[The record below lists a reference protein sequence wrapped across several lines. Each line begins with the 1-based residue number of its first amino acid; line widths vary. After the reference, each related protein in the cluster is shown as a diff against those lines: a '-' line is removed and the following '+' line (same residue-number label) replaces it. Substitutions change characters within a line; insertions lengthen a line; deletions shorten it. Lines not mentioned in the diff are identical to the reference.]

1 MAEVI
6 MCNGKYYVLDT
17 RTYNTLPFG
26 DDRVVP
32 DPEHP
37 EWTYTYIRYT
47 MHDVDN
53 GGFPSSKSTIFD
65 IKTGLGGDL
74 ELNKDWDVDV
84 GLTPNMHLK
93 FRWQYRVDSGT
104 PTADVGMALYCNKEP
119 INNANYDA
127 FWENP
132 GGSALKYGLKICAVK
147 LLPSDSVVHTSDKAN
162 AIGIALWGSEYFADR
177 TYKSI
182 KLFAGTVFD
191 LNNQT
196 TGGQIV
202 YKTQAPTT
210 PPKEGDD
217 DEGGIPTP
225 PTVNPQGEPNLPNIN
240 IASGTGITL
249 SSPTSDEIKQ
259 LNKFLWSKSFYDNI
273 LKIQQDPLQAVLGLY
288 ITDCPVPV
296 DGRQEIVC
304 GNVDTGISA
313 NAIRQSFMVVDCG
326 EINVD
331 EEYGSYLD
339 YSPFK
344 QAQLYLPHIG
354 FVDIDNDIIQ
364 NNTIHVKYHVS
375 LIDGQALCYVSIKQ
389 NRFPSFSEVYKT
401 FPCSVYSQVPMSA
414 YDVSAKMQS
423 FINTVTSSV
432 LSFAN
437 SGSAGA
443 LTSAVGG
450 AVSTAMTKNKVEK
463 SGALTDM
470 AGLMGMKRPC
480 LILYTTPAYMPSTYT
495 SDIGSLIGTSD
506 RIANIGGLCKIINP
520 RIDFSCPKFVSDKLE
535 SILTNGVIWE

>member
-1 MAEVI
+1 MADLI
-6 MCNGKYYVLDT
+6 LCNGKYYELDT
-17 RTYNTLPFG
+17 RKYNSLPF
-26 DDRVVP
+26 DSNRVIP

-37 EWTYTYIRYT
+37 EWTYTYKECN
-47 MHDVDN
+47 MHDVN
-53 GGFPSSKSTIFD
+53 KGGFPSLKSTIYD
-65 IKTGLGGDL
+65 IKTGIGGDL

-84 GLTPNMHLK
+84 GHTPGMHLK
-93 FRWQYRVDSGT
+93 FRWQYRVDNGK
-104 PTADVGMALYCNKEP
+104 PTTEVGMALYCNKEP

-127 FWENP
+127 FWTNP
-132 GGSALKYGLKICAVK
+132 GGSALKYGFKICAVK
-147 LLPSDSVVHTSDKAN
+147 LLPSDSVLHHSKN
-162 AIGIALWGSEYFADR
+162 SSAIGIALWTSEYFSDR

-202 YKTQAPTT
+202 YKSQKPST
-210 PPKEGDD
+210 PKKDGAA
-217 DEGGIPTP
+217 DEGGITTP
-225 PTVNPQGEPNLPNIN
+225 PTVKPQGEPDIPSIN
-240 IASGTGITL
+240 IISGTGITL

-259 LNKFLWSKSFYDNI
+259 LNRFLWSKSFYDNI

-288 ITDCPVPV
+288 ITDCPIPTS
-296 DGRQEIVC
+296 GRNEIVC

-313 NAIRQSFMVVDCG
+313 NAILQSFMVVDCG
-326 EINVD
+326 EITVE

-364 NNTIHVKYHVS
+364 NNTIHIKYHVS

-389 NRFPSFSEVYKT
+389 NRYPSFSEVYKT
-401 FPCSVYSQVPMSA
+401 YPCSVYSQVPMSA
-414 YDVSAKMQS
+414 YDVTAKMQS

-495 SDIGSLIGTSD
+495 NDVGSLIGTSD
-506 RIANIGGLCKIINP
+506 TIANVGGLCKIINP
-520 RIDFSCPKFVSDKLE
+520 RINFSCPKFVSDKLE
-535 SILTNGVIWE
+535 TMLANGVIWE

>member
-1 MAEVI
+1 MADLI
-6 MCNGKYYVLDT
+6 LCNGKYYELDT
-17 RTYNTLPFG
+17 RKYNSLPF
-26 DDRVVP
+26 DSSRVIP

-37 EWTYTYIRYT
+37 EWTYTYKQYN
-47 MHDVDN
+47 MHDVN
-53 GGFPSSKSTIFD
+53 EGGFPSLKSTIFD
-65 IKTGLGGDL
+65 IKTGIGGDL

-84 GLTPNMHLK
+84 GHTPGMHLK
-93 FRWQYRVDSGT
+93 FRWQYRVNSGK
-104 PTADVGMALYCNKEP
+104 PTTIVGMALYCNKEP

-147 LLPSDSVVHTSDKAN
+147 LLPSDSVVHHSKN
-162 AIGIALWGSEYFADR
+162 SSAIGIALWTSEYFSDR

-182 KLFAGTVFD
+182 SLFAGTVFD

-202 YKTQAPTT
+202 YKTQVPST
-210 PPKEGDD
+210 PKKDGAD
-217 DEGGIPTP
+217 DEGGITTP
-225 PTVNPQGEPNLPNIN
+225 PTVKPQGEPDIPSIN
-240 IASGTGITL
+240 IISGTGITL

-288 ITDCPVPV
+288 ITDCPIPTS
-296 DGRQEIVC
+296 GRNEIVC

-313 NAIRQSFMVVDCG
+313 NAILQSFMVVDCG
-326 EINVD
+326 EITVE

-375 LIDGQALCYVSIKQ
+375 LIDGQALCYVSIRQ
-389 NRFPSFSEVYKT
+389 NRYPSFNEVYKT
-401 FPCSVYSQVPMSA
+401 YPCSVYSQVPMSA
-414 YDVSAKMQS
+414 YDVTAKMQS

-432 LSFAN
+432 LSFAS

-495 SDIGSLIGTSD
+495 NDVGSLIGTSD
-506 RIANIGGLCKIINP
+506 TIANVGGLCKIINP
-520 RIDFSCPKFVSDKLE
+520 RINFSCPKFVSDKLE
-535 SILTNGVIWE
+535 SMLSDGVIWE

>member
-1 MAEVI
+1 MADLI
-6 MCNGKYYVLDT
+6 LCNGKYYELDT
-17 RTYNTLPFG
+17 RKYNTLPF
-26 DDRVVP
+26 DSNRVIP
-32 DPEHP
+32 DPDHP
-37 EWTYTYIRYT
+37 EWTYTYKKYT
-47 MHDVDN
+47 THDVNN
-53 GGFPSSKSTIFD
+53 GGFPSLKSTIFD
-65 IKTGLGGDL
+65 IKTGIGGDL

-84 GLTPNMHLK
+84 GHTPGMHLK
-93 FRWQYRVDSGT
+93 FRWQYRVNSGT
-104 PTADVGMALYCNKEP
+104 PTTIAGMALYCNKEP

-132 GGSALKYGLKICAVK
+132 GGSALKYGLKICAVRM
-147 LLPSDSVVHTSDKAN
+147 LPMTPHSENSS
-162 AIGIALWGSEYFADR
+162 AIGITLWSSEYYSDR

-182 KLFAGTVFD
+182 QLFAGTVFD
-191 LNNQT
+191 INSQT

-202 YKTQAPTT
+202 YKTQVPST
-210 PPKEGDD
+210 PKKDGAD
-217 DEGGIPTP
+217 DEGGITTP
-225 PTVNPQGEPNLPNIN
+225 PTVKPQGEPDIPSIN
-240 IASGTGITL
+240 IISGTGITL

-288 ITDCPVPV
+288 ITDCPIPTS
-296 DGRQEIVC
+296 GRNEIVC

-313 NAIRQSFMVVDCG
+313 LAIPQSFTVVDCG
-326 EINVD
+326 EITVE

-364 NNTIHVKYHVS
+364 NNTIHIKYHVS
-375 LIDGQALCYVSIKQ
+375 LIDGQALCYVSIRQ
-389 NRFPSFSEVYKT
+389 NRYPSFNEVYKT
-401 FPCSVYSQVPMSA
+401 YPCSVYSQVPMSA

-432 LSFAN
+432 LSSVN

-495 SDIGSLIGTSD
+495 NDVGSLIGTSD
-506 RIANIGGLCKIINP
+506 TISNVGGLCKIINP
-520 RIDFSCPKFVSDKLE
+520 RVNFSCPKFVSDKLE
-535 SILTNGVIWE
+535 AMLADGVIWE

>member
-1 MAEVI
+1 MADLI
-6 MCNGKYYVLDT
+6 LCNGKYYELDT
-17 RTYNTLPFG
+17 RKYNTLPF
-26 DDRVVP
+26 DSNRVIP
-32 DPEHP
+32 DPKHP
-37 EWTYTYIRYT
+37 EWTYTYKRYN
-47 MHDVDN
+47 MHDVNN
-53 GGFPSSKSTIFD
+53 GGFPSLKSTIFD
-65 IKTGLGGDL
+65 IKTGIGGDL
-74 ELNKDWDVDV
+74 ELNKDWDIDV
-84 GLTPNMHLK
+84 GLTPGMHLK
-93 FRWQYRVDSGT
+93 FRWQYKVNSGT
-104 PTADVGMALYCNKEP
+104 PTTIVGMALYCNKEP

-127 FWENP
+127 FWDNP

-147 LLPSDSVVHTSDKAN
+147 MLPFTPHSENSN
-162 AIGIALWGSEYFADR
+162 AIGIALWASEYFSDR

-182 KLFAGTVFD
+182 NIFAGTVFD
-191 LNNQT
+191 INNQI

-202 YKTQAPTT
+202 YKSRKPST
-210 PPKEGDD
+210 PKKDGAD
-217 DEGGIPTP
+217 DEGGITTP
-225 PTVNPQGEPNLPNIN
+225 PTVKPQGEPDIPSIN
-240 IASGTGITL
+240 IISGTGITL

-288 ITDCPVPV
+288 ITDCPIPTS
-296 DGRQEIVC
+296 GRNEIVC

-313 NAIRQSFMVVDCG
+313 NAILQSFMVVDCG
-326 EINVD
+326 EITVE

-364 NNTIHVKYHVS
+364 NNTIHIKYHVS
-375 LIDGQALCYVSIKQ
+375 LIDGQALCYVSIRQ
-389 NRFPSFSEVYKT
+389 NRYPSFNEVYKT
-401 FPCSVYSQVPMSA
+401 YPCSVYSQVPMSA
-414 YDVSAKMQS
+414 YDVTAKMQS

-480 LILYTTPAYMPSTYT
+480 LILYTTPAYMPSSYT
-495 SDIGSLIGTSD
+495 DDVGSLIGTSD
-506 RIANIGGLCKIINP
+506 TIANVGGLCKIINP
-520 RIDFSCPKFVSDKLE
+520 RINFSCPKFVSDKLE
-535 SILTNGVIWE
+535 TMLANGVIWE

>member
-6 MCNGKYYVLDT
+6 KCNGKYYVLDT
-17 RTYNTLPFG
+17 RTYNSLPFA
-26 DDRVVP
+26 DDRVIP
-32 DPEHP
+32 DPEYP
-37 EWTYTYIRYT
+37 DWTYTYIQFN

-65 IKTGLGGDL
+65 IKTGIGGDL

-104 PTADVGMALYCNKEP
+104 PTTEVGMALYCNKEP

-127 FWENP
+127 FWTNP

-147 LLPSDSVVHTSDKAN
+147 LLPSDKVVHTSDKAN
-162 AIGIALWGSEYFADR
+162 AIGVALWGSDYFADR

-182 KLFAGTVFD
+182 NLFAGTVFD

-225 PTVNPQGEPNLPNIN
+225 PTVNPQGEPNIPNIN

-259 LNKFLWSKSFYDNI
+259 LNKFLWSKNFYDNI

-313 NAIRQSFMVVDCG
+313 DAIRQSFMVVDCG
-326 EINVD
+326 EIKVD

-401 FPCSVYSQVPMSA
+401 FPCSVYSQVPMSS

-437 SGSAGA
+437 AGSAGA

-506 RIANIGGLCKIINP
+506 KISNIGGLCKIINP

-535 SILTNGVIWE
+535 SILANGVIWE

>member
-1 MAEVI
+1 MADLI
-6 MCNGKYYVLDT
+6 LCNGKYYELDT
-17 RTYNTLPFG
+17 RIYDRLPF
-26 DDRVVP
+26 DSNRVIP

-37 EWTYTYIRYT
+37 EWTYTYKGYS
-47 MHDVDN
+47 MNDVN
-53 GGFPSSKSTIFD
+53 KGGFPSLKSTIYD
-65 IKTGLGGDL
+65 IKTGIGGDL
-74 ELNKDWDVDV
+74 ELNKDWDIDV
-84 GLTPNMHLK
+84 GHTPNMHLK
-93 FRWQYRVDSGT
+93 FRWQYEVNSGK
-104 PTADVGMALYCNKEP
+104 PTTVVGMALYCNKEP

-147 LLPSDSVVHTSDKAN
+147 LLPSNSVVHHSKN
-162 AIGIALWGSEYFADR
+162 SSAIGIALWASEYFSDR

-182 KLFAGTVFD
+182 VLFAGTVFD

-202 YKTQAPTT
+202 YKTQT
-210 PPKEGDD
+210 PSTPKKDGAD
-217 DEGGIPTP
+217 DEGGITTP
-225 PTVNPQGEPNLPNIN
+225 PTVKPQGEPDIPSIN
-240 IASGTGITL
+240 IISGTGITL

-288 ITDCPVPV
+288 ITDCPIPTS
-296 DGRQEIVC
+296 GRNEIVC

-313 NAIRQSFMVVDCG
+313 NAILQSFMVVDCG
-326 EINVD
+326 EITVE

-364 NNTIHVKYHVS
+364 NNTIHIKYHVS

-389 NRFPSFSEVYKT
+389 NRYPSFSEVYKT
-401 FPCSVYSQVPMSA
+401 YPCSVYSQVPMSA

-432 LSFAN
+432 LSFTN

-480 LILYTTPAYMPSTYT
+480 LILYTTPAYMPSSYT
-495 SDIGSLIGTSD
+495 NDVGSLIGTSD
-506 RIANIGGLCKIINP
+506 TISNVGGLCKIINP
-520 RIDFSCPKFVSDKLE
+520 RINFSCPKFVSDKLE
-535 SILTNGVIWE
+535 TMLANGVIWE

>member
-1 MAEVI
+1 M
-6 MCNGKYYVLDT
+6 
-17 RTYNTLPFG
+17 
-26 DDRVVP
+26 
-32 DPEHP
+32 
-37 EWTYTYIRYT
+37 
-47 MHDVDN
+47 
-53 GGFPSSKSTIFD
+53 
-65 IKTGLGGDL
+65 
-74 ELNKDWDVDV
+74 
-84 GLTPNMHLK
+84 
-93 FRWQYRVDSGT
+93 
-104 PTADVGMALYCNKEP
+104 
-119 INNANYDA
+119 
-127 FWENP
+127 
-132 GGSALKYGLKICAVK
+132 
-147 LLPSDSVVHTSDKAN
+147 
-162 AIGIALWGSEYFADR
+162 
-177 TYKSI
+177 
-182 KLFAGTVFD
+182 
-191 LNNQT
+191 
-196 TGGQIV
+196 
-202 YKTQAPTT
+202 
-210 PPKEGDD
+210 
-217 DEGGIPTP
+217 
-225 PTVNPQGEPNLPNIN
+225 
-240 IASGTGITL
+240 
-249 SSPTSDEIKQ
+249 
-259 LNKFLWSKSFYDNI
+259 WSKNFYDNI

-313 NAIRQSFMVVDCG
+313 DAIRQSFMVVDCG

-520 RIDFSCPKFVSDKLE
+520 RINFSCPKFVSDKLE

>member
-1 MAEVI
+1 MADLI
-6 MCNGKYYVLDT
+6 LCNGKYYELDT
-17 RTYNTLPFG
+17 RKYNSLPF
-26 DDRVVP
+26 DSNRVIP

-37 EWTYTYIRYT
+37 EWTYTYKRYN
-47 MHDVDN
+47 MHDVNN
-53 GGFPSSKSTIFD
+53 GGFPSLKSTIFD
-65 IKTGLGGDL
+65 IKTGIGGDL
-74 ELNKDWDVDV
+74 ELNKDWDIDV
-84 GLTPNMHLK
+84 GLTPGMHLK
-93 FRWQYRVDSGT
+93 FRWQYRVNSGT
-104 PTADVGMALYCNKEP
+104 PTTIVGMALYCNKEP

-147 LLPSDSVVHTSDKAN
+147 MLPATPHSENSN
-162 AIGIALWGSEYFADR
+162 AIGIALWCSEYFSDR

-182 KLFAGTVFD
+182 NIFAGTVFD
-191 LNNQT
+191 INNQT

-202 YKTQAPTT
+202 YKSRKPST
-210 PPKEGDD
+210 PKKDGAD
-217 DEGGIPTP
+217 DEGGITTP
-225 PTVNPQGEPNLPNIN
+225 PTVKPQGEPDIPSIN
-240 IASGTGITL
+240 IISGTGITL

-288 ITDCPVPV
+288 ITDCPIPTS
-296 DGRQEIVC
+296 GRNEIVC

-313 NAIRQSFMVVDCG
+313 NAILQSFMVIDCG
-326 EINVD
+326 EITVE

-364 NNTIHVKYHVS
+364 NNTIHIKYHVS
-375 LIDGQALCYVSIKQ
+375 LIDGQALCYVSIKK
-389 NRFPSFSEVYKT
+389 NRYPSFNEVYKT
-401 FPCSVYSQVPMSA
+401 YPCSVYSQVPMSA

-480 LILYTTPAYMPSTYT
+480 LILYTTPAYMPSSYT
-495 SDIGSLIGTSD
+495 DDVGSLIGTSD
-506 RIANIGGLCKIINP
+506 TIANVGGLCKIINP
-520 RIDFSCPKFVSDKLE
+520 RINFSCPKFVSDKLE
-535 SILTNGVIWE
+535 TMLSNGVIWE

>member
-1 MAEVI
+1 MADSI
-6 MCNGKYYVLDT
+6 LCNGKYYELDT
-17 RTYNTLPFG
+17 RKYYSLPF
-26 DDRVVP
+26 DSSRVIP

-37 EWTYTYIRYT
+37 EWTYTYKAFN
-47 MHDVDN
+47 MHDVNN
-53 GGFPSSKSTIFD
+53 GGFPSLKSTIYD
-65 IKTGLGGDL
+65 IKTGIGGDL

-84 GLTPNMHLK
+84 GHTPNMRLK
-93 FRWQYRVDSGT
+93 FRWQYRVDSGK
-104 PTADVGMALYCNKEP
+104 PTTVVGMALYCNKEP

-147 LLPSDSVVHTSDKAN
+147 LLPSDSVVHHSKN
-162 AIGIALWGSEYFADR
+162 SSAIGIALWSSEYFSDV
-177 TYKSI
+177 THKSI
-182 KLFAGTVFD
+182 ELFAGTVFD

-196 TGGQIV
+196 TSGQIV
-202 YKTQAPTT
+202 YKTQAPST
-210 PPKEGDD
+210 PKKDGAD
-217 DEGGIPTP
+217 DEGGITTP
-225 PTVNPQGEPNLPNIN
+225 PTVKPQGEPDIPSIN
-240 IASGTGITL
+240 IISGTGITL

-288 ITDCPVPV
+288 ITDCPIPTS
-296 DGRQEIVC
+296 GRNEIVC

-313 NAIRQSFMVVDCG
+313 NAILQSFMVVDCG
-326 EINVD
+326 EITVE

-364 NNTIHVKYHVS
+364 NNTIHIKYHVS
-375 LIDGQALCYVSIKQ
+375 LIDGQAICYVSIKQ
-389 NRFPSFSEVYKT
+389 NRYPSFSEVYKT
-401 FPCSVYSQVPMSA
+401 YPCSVYSQVPMSA

-432 LSFAN
+432 LSFTN

-495 SDIGSLIGTSD
+495 NDVGSLIGTSD
-506 RIANIGGLCKIINP
+506 TISNVGGLCKIINP
-520 RIDFSCPKFVSDKLE
+520 RINFSCPKFVSDKLE
-535 SILTNGVIWE
+535 TMLANGVIWE